1 MKRLIIT
8 LFAAASVV
16 SAGAQS
22 RSAGSISIC
31 YGGFPVLERLAY
43 GEVGVH
49 EIPLHEPSLKSL
61 YNDSKGPVLSSG
73 TFALEADFPVRKW
86 LSIPMIVTG
95 NLVMQKSTS
104 VVDGSSH
111 MTTNVT
117 SHVMSGFRFKYM
129 NKNKVNFYSMVCFG
143 AGLGTQE
150 SKIEMASGP
159 DEEHLE
165 TYTKFRHYVDFIPG
179 FQIVPF
185 GVRFGKKV
193 YGTAEIGVGT
203 MYVGGMLGIGIK
215 L

>member
-22 RSAGSISIC
+22 KNAGSISIC
-31 YGGFPVLERLAY
+31 YGGYPILEQLAY
-43 GEVGVH
+43 GSVGVDV
-49 EIPLHEPSLKSL
+49 IGPQEPSLKRL
-61 YNDSKGPVLSSG
+61 YDDNKGPVLSSG
-73 TFALEADFPVRKW
+73 TFAVEADFPVRKW

-95 NLVMQKSTS
+95 NLITQKSTS

-111 MTTNVT
+111 ITANVT
-117 SHVMSGFRFKYM
+117 SQLMSGFRFKYM
-129 NKNKVNFYSMVCFG
+129 NKSKVNFYSMVCFG

-150 SKIEMASGP
+150 RKFEMASGP
-159 DEEHLE
+159 DEDHLV
-165 TYTKFRHYVDFIPG
+165 TQVKYRHYIDFVPS

>member
-8 LFAAASVV
+8 LFAAAVSV

-31 YGGFPVLERLAY
+31 YGGYPVLEQLAY

-61 YNDSKGPVLSSG
+61 YNDSKGPAFSSG
-73 TFALEADFPVRKW
+73 TFAVEADFPVRKW

-95 NLVMQKSTS
+95 NLIMQKSTS
-104 VVDGSSH
+104 VVGGSSH

-117 SHVMSGFRFKYM
+117 SQLMSGFRFKYM
-129 NKNKVNFYSMVCFG
+129 NKSKVNFYSMVCFG

-150 SKIEMASGP
+150 RKFEMASGP
-159 DEEHLE
+159 DEDNLV
-165 TYTKFRHYVDFIPG
+165 TKVKYRHYIDFVPS